1 MNDQTNIIDWSS
13 PDVLLEIVNS
23 IKTPLSSIMA
33 ANDKAAKQIFGE
45 GTAQS
50 AAEITLENSK
60 IIADLIEEVIKKTK
74 VAEVKEPLFFKIYRD
89 SPQVRAMCSKEV
101 DAKRISKTDKTWLL
115 DLEQVVFNEPQLD
128 QLSLFGLAFEVSVS
142 ERQLHRNIK
151 KFLSLTPN
159 KYIRILKLHKAKK
172 LLEEYAYRTISE
184 VSYAVGFAMPTTFQT
199 SSINNMGPCPKICFR
214 HNSIPRI
221 IIA

>member
-1 MNDQTNIIDWSS
+1 MNDQTNMIDWSS

-45 GTAQS
+45 GITQN
-50 AAEITLENSK
+50 AAVITLENSK
-60 IIADLIEEVIKKTK
+60 IIANLIEEVIRKTK
-74 VAEVKEPLFFKIYRD
+74 ATEVKEPLFFEIYRD
-89 SPQVRAMCSKEV
+89 NPQVQAMCSKEV
-101 DAKRISKTDKTWLL
+101 DSKRISKTDKAWLL

-184 VSYAVGFAMPTTFQT
+184 VSYAVGFSDAHYFSNLFYKQYGAMPKDLL
-199 SSINNMGPCPKICFR
+199 P
-214 HNSIPRI
+214 
-221 IIA
+221 A